1 MSKLQNAIVGGV
13 RTAMGYV
20 PSGWLPGAVP
30 DPLIDRRVSLGRQ
43 QSRVDGPEKVR
54 GEARFAAEVRLE
66 RLLYAAV
73 VHSTI
78 ARGRIS
84 RLETAVAEASKGV
97 ALVMTY
103 RNAPKMALPPPIG
116 LTNLKAAG
124 NNILPVMQDRDIRWN
139 GQAVAVVLAETQE
152 QADHAASLI
161 EVGYETT
168 AARTNFDDAKT
179 DARTPDS
186 LMIERNR
193 LKKGDA
199 KAAFHAAAGSI
210 DAVYRTPWHNHNPIE
225 PNAATIFWE
234 GDRLTVHDATQ
245 MLNGTASSLA
255 KVFGIKETQVFVSS
269 PFVGGGFG
277 GKALWDHQILGAAAA
292 RLAGRP
298 VRITLSRAG
307 MHRLIGGRTRTEQR
321 VALAADADGKLT
333 GLLHYGFSVKLPHGT
348 CDETFTLSARSLYA
362 SESYDVV
369 QQTLELDVV
378 ANTFMRGP
386 GEAVGTYAV
395 ESAMDELAHG
405 LGIDPIELRRRNVV
419 DHDPVSGA
427 PHSQSA
433 LMLAYDLGAARFG
446 WERRASKPRSRRE
459 GEWMTG
465 MGCATG
471 SFPYVR
477 MPGMSARISI
487 DGDGYATVSSAAHEM
502 GMGTATVQR
511 QHAADRLGLPLDSV
525 TVRIGD
531 TSLPFGSF
539 AGGSSQ
545 TASLGAAINSASGKL
560 AGELLRMAGNDT
572 PLAGLRIGDVEFAD
586 GGLRKIGE
594 PSRYESFVSIL
605 KRAARSE
612 VSVTGESGAPL
623 EMLKFSM
630 HSRSA
635 IFCELRVSDVTGEV
649 RLDRLVG
656 SFDCG
661 RILNPKTAAS
671 QFRGGMIMG
680 IGMAL
685 TEETLLDERSGR
697 IMSTS
702 VADYHMPSHLDVPDI
717 DVIWTDIPD
726 PRTPMGARGIGE
738 IGITGVAAAIAN
750 AVFNATGLRVRDLPL
765 TPDKLMGNV
774 RQDSAGQTIS

>member
-13 RTAMGYV
+13 RTALSYV
-20 PSGWLPGAVP
+20 PSSWLPGGTP
-30 DPLIDRRVSLGRQ
+30 DPLIDRRVTLGTQ
-43 QSRVDGPEKVR
+43 QSRVDGPDKVK
-54 GEARFAAEVRLE
+54 GAARFAAEVPME
-66 RLLYAAV
+66 RLLYAAC

-78 ARGRIS
+78 ARGKIS
-84 RLETAVAEASKGV
+84 ELDIAAAEAAPGV
-97 ALVMTY
+97 ALVMTH

-124 NNILPVMQDRDIRWN
+124 NNILPVMQDPEIRWN
-139 GQAVAVVLAETQE
+139 GQTVAVVLAETQE

-161 EVGYETT
+161 AVRYEV
-168 AARTNFDDAKT
+168 AVARTRFSEAKAH
-179 DARTPDS
+179 ARTPDS
-186 LMIERNR
+186 LMIEKNR
-193 LKKGDA
+193 LKKGDVKVA
-199 KAAFHAAAGSI
+199 VRTAAGSV

-225 PNAATIFWE
+225 PNAATIFWD

-245 MLNGTASSLA
+245 MLNGTAGSLA
-255 KVFGIKETQVFVSS
+255 KVFGLKDSQVYVSS

-298 VRITLSRAG
+298 VRIALSRAG
-307 MHRLIGGRTRTEQR
+307 MHRLIGGRSQTEQR
-321 VALAADADGKLT
+321 VALSAGADGKLT
-333 GLLHYGFSVKLPHGT
+333 GLLHHGFSVKLPHGT
-348 CDETFTLSARSLYA
+348 CDETFTLSGRSLYA
-362 SESYDVV
+362 SESYDIV
-369 QQTLELDVV
+369 QHTLELDVL

-386 GEAVGTYAV
+386 GEAVGTYAI
-395 ESAMDELAHG
+395 ECAMDELAYE
-405 LGIDPIELRRRNVV
+405 LGIDPVELRRRNIG
-419 DHDPVSGA
+419 DRDPVSGA
-427 PHSQSA
+427 PHSQSD
-433 LMLAYDLGAARFG
+433 LMLAYDLGAERFG
-446 WERRASKPRSRRE
+446 WKRRPAKPRSRRD
-459 GEWMTG
+459 GEWLIG

-477 MPGMSARISI
+477 MPGMSAQISI
-487 DGDGYATVSSAAHEM
+487 DGDGHATVSSAAHEM

-511 QHAADRLGLPLDSV
+511 QHAADRLGLPLKSV

-531 TSLPFGSF
+531 TRLPFASF

-545 TASLGAAINSASGKL
+545 TASLGAAINAASVKL
-560 AGELLRMAGNDT
+560 AGELLRVAGNDT
-572 PLAGLRIGDVEFAD
+572 PLAGLRPGDVEFAD
-586 GGLRKIGE
+586 GGLRKIDE
-594 PSRYESFVSIL
+594 PSRHESFASIL

-612 VSVTGESGAPL
+612 ISVTGESGAPL
-623 EMLKFSM
+623 EALKFSM

-649 RLDRLVG
+649 HVDRLVG

-685 TEETLLDERSGR
+685 TEETLLDARNGR
-697 IMSTS
+697 IMSAS
-702 VADYHMPSHLDVPDI
+702 MADYHVPTHLDVPDI
-717 DVIWTDIPD
+717 DVLWTDIPD

-750 AVFNATGLRVRDLPL
+750 AVFNATGTRVRDLPL
-765 TPDKLMGNV
+765 TPDKLL
-774 RQDSAGQTIS
+774 GQS

>member
-20 PSGWLPGAVP
+20 PSNWLPGATP
-30 DPLIDRRVSLGRQ
+30 DPLIDRRVTLGTQ
-43 QSRVDGPEKVR
+43 QSRVDGPDKVR
-54 GEARFAAEVRLE
+54 GVARFAAEVPLE
-66 RLLYAAV
+66 RLLYAAC

-84 RLETAVAEASKGV
+84 ELNVAAAEAAPGV
-97 ALVMTY
+97 ALVMTH

-116 LTNLKAAG
+116 LTNLKAGG
-124 NNILPVMQDRDIRWN
+124 NNILPVMQDPEIRWN

-152 QADHAASLI
+152 QADHAASLVVVRY
-161 EVGYETT
+161 EV
-168 AARTNFDDAKT
+168 AASRTGFVEAKAH
-179 DARTPDS
+179 ARTPDS
-186 LMIERNR
+186 LMIEKNR
-193 LKKGDA
+193 LKKGDV
-199 KAAFHAAAGSI
+199 KAAVRVAAGSV

-225 PNAATIFWE
+225 PNAATIVWD
-234 GDRLTVHDATQ
+234 GDHLTVHDATQ

-255 KVFGIKETQVFVSS
+255 KVFGIKDSQVYVSS

-298 VRITLSRAG
+298 VRIALSRAG
-307 MHRLIGGRTRTEQR
+307 MNRLIGGRSQTEQR
-321 VALAADADGKLT
+321 VALSADADGKLT
-333 GLLHYGFSVKLPHGT
+333 GLLHHGFSIKLPHGT
-348 CDETFTLSARSLYA
+348 CDEAFTLSGRSLYA

-369 QQTLELDVV
+369 QHTLELDVLT
-378 ANTFMRGP
+378 NTYMRGP
-386 GEAVGTYAV
+386 GEAVGTYAI
-395 ESAMDELAHG
+395 ESAMDELAHD
-405 LGIDPIELRRRNVV
+405 LGIDPVELRRRNIGNR
-419 DHDPVSGA
+419 DPVSGA
-427 PHSQSA
+427 PHSQSD
-433 LMLAYDLGAARFG
+433 LMLAYDLGAERFG
-446 WERRASKPRSRRE
+446 WNRRAKKPRTQRD
-459 GEWMTG
+459 GEWLVG

-487 DGDGYATVSSAAHEM
+487 DGAGHATVSSAAHEM

-545 TASLGAAINSASGKL
+545 TASLGAAINAASVKL
-560 AGELLRMAGNDT
+560 AAELLRVAGNDT
-572 PLAGLRIGDVEFAD
+572 PLAGLRPGDVEFVN
-586 GGLRKIGE
+586 GGLRKLDE
-594 PSRYESFVSIL
+594 PLRYESFESIL

-612 VSVTGESGAPL
+612 ISATGESSTPL

-635 IFCELRVSDVTGEV
+635 VFCQLRVSVVTGEV
-649 RLDRLVG
+649 RVDRLVG
-656 SFDCG
+656 AFDCG

-685 TEETLLDERSGR
+685 TEETLLDERNGR
-697 IMSTS
+697 IMSS
-702 VADYHMPSHLDVPDI
+702 SMADYHVPAHLDVPDI
-717 DVIWTDIPD
+717 DVLWTDIPD

-750 AVFNATGLRVRDLPL
+750 AVFNATGLRFRDLPL
-765 TPDKLMGNV
+765 TPDKLI
-774 RQDSAGQTIS
+774 RRL

>member
-1 MSKLQNAIVGGV
+1 MSKLQNAIVGSV

-20 PSGWLPGAVP
+20 PSSWLPGATP
-30 DPLIDRRVSLGRQ
+30 DPLIDRRVTLGTQ
-43 QSRVDGPEKVR
+43 QSRVDGPDKVR
-54 GEARFAAEVRLE
+54 GAARFAAEVPIE
-66 RLLYAAV
+66 RLLYAAC

-78 ARGRIS
+78 ARGKIS
-84 RLETAVAEASKGV
+84 GLDVAAAEAAPGV

-124 NNILPVMQDRDIRWN
+124 NNILPVMQDPEIRWN

-152 QADHAASLI
+152 QADQAASL
-161 EVGYETT
+161 VVARYEAA
-168 AARTNFDDAKT
+168 AARTHFTEAKAH
-179 DARTPDS
+179 ARTPDS
-186 LMIERNR
+186 LMIEKNR
-193 LKKGDA
+193 LKKGDV
-199 KAAFHAAAGSI
+199 KAALKAAAGSV

-225 PNAATIFWE
+225 PNAATIFWD

-255 KVFGIKETQVFVSS
+255 KVFGIKDSQVYVSS

-292 RLAGRP
+292 KLARRP
-298 VRITLSRAG
+298 VRIALSRAS
-307 MHRLIGGRTRTEQR
+307 MHRLIGGRSQTEQR
-321 VALAADADGKLT
+321 VALSADADGKLT
-333 GLLHYGFSVKLPHGT
+333 GLLHHGFSVKLPHGA
-348 CDETFTLSARSLYA
+348 CDEAFTLSGRSLYA

-369 QQTLELDVV
+369 QHTLELDVL

-386 GEAVGTYAV
+386 GEAVGTYAI
-395 ESAMDELAHG
+395 ESAMDELAHD
-405 LGIDPIELRRRNVV
+405 LGIDPVEIRRRNVG
-419 DHDPVSGA
+419 DHDPVTGA
-427 PHSQSA
+427 PHSQSD
-433 LMLAYDLGAARFG
+433 LMLAYDLGAERFG
-446 WERRASKPRSRRE
+446 WKRRAAKPRSVRD
-459 GEWMTG
+459 GEWLVG

-487 DGDGYATVSSAAHEM
+487 DGDGRATVSSAAHEM

-511 QHAADRLGLPLDSV
+511 QHAADRLGLPLESV

-545 TASLGAAINSASGKL
+545 TASLGAAINAASVKL
-560 AGELLRMAGNDT
+560 AIELLRVAGNDT
-572 PLAGLRIGDVEFAD
+572 PLAGLRQGDVEFAD
-586 GGLRKIGE
+586 GGLRKIDE
-594 PSRYESFVSIL
+594 PSRYESFASIL
-605 KRAARSE
+605 RRAARSE
-612 VSVTGESGAPL
+612 INVTGESSAPL

-649 RLDRLVG
+649 RVDRLVG

-685 TEETLLDERSGR
+685 TEETLLDERTGR
-697 IMSTS
+697 IMSAS
-702 VADYHMPSHLDVPDI
+702 MADYHVPAHLDVPDI
-717 DVIWTDIPD
+717 DVLWTDIPD

-738 IGITGVAAAIAN
+738 IGVTGVAAAIAN

-765 TPDKLMGNV
+765 TPDKLLSN
-774 RQDSAGQTIS
+774 

>member
-1 MSKLQNAIVGGV
+1 L
-13 RTAMGYV
+13 GYV
-20 PSGWLPGAVP
+20 PSSWLPGGTP
-30 DPLIDRRVSLGRQ
+30 DPLIDRRVTLGTQ
-43 QSRVDGPEKVR
+43 QSRVDGPDKVK
-54 GEARFAAEVRLE
+54 GAARFAAEVPME
-66 RLLYAAV
+66 RLLYATC

-78 ARGRIS
+78 ARGKIS
-84 RLETAVAEASKGV
+84 ELDIAAAEAAPGV
-97 ALVMTY
+97 ALVMTH

-124 NNILPVMQDRDIRWN
+124 NNILPVMQDPEIRWN

-152 QADHAASLI
+152 QADHAASL
-161 EVGYETT
+161 VAVRYE
-168 AARTNFDDAKT
+168 AAVARTRFSEAKAH
-179 DARTPDS
+179 ARTPDS
-186 LMIERNR
+186 LMIEKNR
-193 LKKGDA
+193 LKKGDV
-199 KAAFHAAAGSI
+199 KAAIQTAAGSV
-210 DAVYRTPWHNHNPIE
+210 DAIYRTPWHNHNPIE
-225 PNAATIFWE
+225 PNAATISWD

-245 MLNGTASSLA
+245 MLNGTAGSLA
-255 KVFGIKETQVFVSS
+255 KVFGLKESQVYVSS

-298 VRITLSRAG
+298 VRIALSRAG
-307 MHRLIGGRTRTEQR
+307 MHRLIGGRSQTEQR
-321 VALAADADGKLT
+321 VALSAGADGKLT
-333 GLLHYGFSVKLPHGT
+333 GLLHHGYSVKLPHGT

-362 SESYDVV
+362 SESYDIV
-369 QQTLELDVV
+369 QHTLELDVL

-386 GEAVGTYAV
+386 GEAVGTYAI
-395 ESAMDELAHG
+395 ECAMDELAYQ
-405 LGIDPIELRRRNVV
+405 LGIDPVELRRRNIG
-419 DHDPVSGA
+419 DRDPVSGA
-427 PHSQSA
+427 PHSQSD
-433 LMLAYDLGAARFG
+433 LMLAYDLGAERFG
-446 WERRASKPRSRRE
+446 WKRRPAKPRSRRD
-459 GEWMTG
+459 GEWLIG

-477 MPGMSARISI
+477 MPGMSAQISI
-487 DGDGYATVSSAAHEM
+487 DGDGHATVSSAAHEM

-511 QHAADRLGLPLDSV
+511 QHAADRLGLPLKSV
-525 TVRIGD
+525 SVRIGD
-531 TSLPFGSF
+531 TRLPFASF

-545 TASLGAAINSASGKL
+545 TVSLGAAINAASVKL
-560 AGELLRMAGNDT
+560 AGELLRLAGNDT
-572 PLAGLRIGDVEFAD
+572 PLAGLRPGDIEFAD

-594 PSRYESFVSIL
+594 PSRRESFASIL

-612 VSVTGESGAPL
+612 ISVTGESGAPL
-623 EMLKFSM
+623 EALKFSM

-635 IFCELRVSDVTGEV
+635 IFCELRISDVTGEV
-649 RLDRLVG
+649 RVDRLVG

-685 TEETLLDERSGR
+685 TEETLLDARNGR

-702 VADYHMPSHLDVPDI
+702 MADYHVPTHLDVPDI
-717 DVIWTDIPD
+717 DVLWTDIPD

-750 AVFNATGLRVRDLPL
+750 AVFNATGTRVRDLPL
-765 TPDKLMGNV
+765 TPDKLL
-774 RQDSAGQTIS
+774 GQS